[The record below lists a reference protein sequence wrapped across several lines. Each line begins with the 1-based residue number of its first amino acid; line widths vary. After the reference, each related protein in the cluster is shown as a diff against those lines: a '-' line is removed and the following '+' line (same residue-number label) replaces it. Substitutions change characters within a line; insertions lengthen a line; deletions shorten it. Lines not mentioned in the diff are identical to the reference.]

1 MTGTGGTGG
10 TSISDPQ
17 GPVHSG
23 GGDQNNSYYYSIG
36 LREPLVRAGVDRLEI
51 VREHRRR
58 LAKCFVWPGGY
69 ARAADLLARPGAVV
83 LLEGLPGIGR
93 RSAATM
99 LLVEASVQGSRI
111 EELPAVGED
120 EPFDPSPDD
129 RYLLDLSSIGDS
141 DYPAAQRTLMSYR
154 ALVEESG
161 ARLVA
166 VTPSGL
172 EWMLDAELA
181 PLAVHLERPGGRAV
195 FSRHLRVRGVR
206 FAYEQLDHG
215 DLPHLFETAPL
226 RELDRLAG
234 LVVQARDRAGRG
246 TNFEHWRDEA
256 VAAATNW
263 SQQVAGDLRQHRG
276 AEERALLLA
285 ASMTSGGPADTVL
298 SAAHSLLGV
307 LGHPQDETPRLARAG
322 LGERFEELSLAR
334 EDDGR
339 VRFLR
344 LAYDDAVRRHF
355 WENFPDLRAD
365 FRDWVGECMELPGLG
380 AEDRARL
387 VARFAEQALRTDR
400 PDDLHLLIEKWTNS
414 PAEGRLRAEAAAA
427 LELGLSHERYGARF
441 RSHVYQWVTTART
454 APDLA
459 RVLTVVCRQ
468 VMAVTHPEQAMVRL
482 RHLALRQE
490 NSEDV
495 RAAAR
500 SALLELARGNRRLYG
515 RLVHRLLPRARP
527 ADGGLEILLA
537 LLDPAE
543 LRVHPPWQAFVLAWR
558 AVMAGKQARAWS
570 PSVQRWL
577 AALTLR
583 QAGEEVLNALLLAAY
598 GDRDLL
604 NQLYVTT
611 CDWAESE
618 PADMPEGLRAQRGDR
633 MRTAD
638 RFCQEIDLAQ
648 GVGGLAS
655 VSGARETREGP

>member
-23 GGDQNNSYYYSIG
+23 GGDQNNTYYYSIG
-36 LREPLVRAGVDRLEI
+36 LRDSLVRAGVDRLEI

-69 ARAADLLARPGAVV
+69 AQAADRLARHGAVV
-83 LLEGLPGIGR
+83 ILEGPRGIGR

-99 LLVEASVQGSRI
+99 LLAEASVPGSRI
-111 EELPAVGED
+111 EELPTVKED
-120 EPFDPSPDD
+120 EPLAPSPDD
-129 RYLLDLSSIGDS
+129 RYLLDLSSIGAS
-141 DYPAAQRTLMSYR
+141 DYPAAQRTLMLYR
-154 ALVEESG
+154 ALVEEGG
-161 ARLVA
+161 ARLVV

-172 EWMLDAELA
+172 EWMLDAELV
-181 PLAVHLERPGGRAV
+181 PSTVNLERPSGRAV

-206 FAYEQLDHG
+206 FAYEHLDHG
-215 DLPHLFETAPL
+215 DLPHLFETAPM

-263 SQQVAGDLRQHRG
+263 SQQVAADLRQHRG
-276 AEERALLLA
+276 AEARALLLA

-322 LGERFEELSLAR
+322 LGEQFEELSLAR

-339 VRFLR
+339 VRFAR

-365 FRDWVGECMELPGLG
+365 FRVWVGECVDLPGLG
-380 AEDRARL
+380 AEGRARL

-400 PDDLHLLIEKWTNS
+400 PDDLHLLIKKWTDPS
-414 PAEGRLRAEAAAA
+414 AEGRLRAEAAAA
-427 LELGLSHERYGARF
+427 LELGLSHERYGSRF
-441 RSHVYQWVTTART
+441 RSDVYQWVTTARI

-468 VMAVTHPEQAMVRL
+468 VMAVTHPEQAVVRL

-490 NSEDV
+490 SPEDIK
-495 RAAAR
+495 AAAR
-500 SALLELARGNRRLYG
+500 SALLELVRADRRLYG
-515 RLVHRLLPRARP
+515 QLVHRLLPRARP
-527 ADGGLEILLA
+527 ADGGLEVLLA

-543 LRVHPPWQAFVLAWR
+543 PHVPPPWQAFVLAWR
-558 AVMAGKQARAWS
+558 AVMAGKPAGAWS
-570 PSVQRWL
+570 PTVQRWL
-577 AALTLR
+577 AALTLG
-583 QAGEEVLNALLLAAY
+583 QAGEEILNALLLAAY

-618 PADMPEGLRAQRGDR
+618 PAVMPEGLRAQRDHR
-633 MRTAD
+633 VRTAD
-638 RFCQEIDLAQ
+638 RFCREIDLAQ
-648 GVGGLAS
+648 GVGSLAS
-655 VSGARETREGP
+655 TSGARGTREGP

>member
-1 MTGTGGTGG
+1 MTGSG

-23 GGDQNNSYYYSIG
+23 GGDQNNTYYYSVG
-36 LREPLVRAGVDRLEI
+36 PREPLVRTGVDRLEI

-69 ARAADLLARPGAVV
+69 ARAADRLAQPGAAV
-83 LLEGLPGIGR
+83 LLEGPGGIGR

-99 LLVEASVQGSRI
+99 LLMGASVPGSRI
-111 EELPAVGED
+111 EELPTVREE
-120 EPFDPSPDD
+120 EPPDPSPDD
-129 RYLLDLSSIGDS
+129 RYLLDLSSIGDG
-141 DYPAAQRTLMSYR
+141 DYPAAQRTLMSYC
-154 ALVEESG
+154 ALVEKSG

-166 VTPSGL
+166 VSPSGL

-181 PLAVHLERPGGRAV
+181 PLTVRLERPSGRAV
-195 FSRHLRVRGVR
+195 FSRHLRVRGVG

-215 DLPHLFETAPL
+215 DLPHLFETAPMG
-226 RELDRLAG
+226 ELDRLAG
-234 LVVQARDRAGRG
+234 LVVQARDRARRG
-246 TNFEHWRDEA
+246 TEFEHWRDEA

-263 SQQVAGDLRQHRG
+263 SQQVAGDLRQHRD

-298 SAAHSLLGV
+298 SAAHSLLAV

-322 LGERFEELSLAR
+322 LGEQFEELSLVR

-339 VRFLR
+339 VRFVR

-387 VARFAEQALRTDR
+387 VSRFAEQALRTDR
-400 PDDLHLLIEKWTNS
+400 PDDLHLLIEKWS
-414 PAEGRLRAEAAAA
+414 RPSAGGRLLRAEAAAA
-427 LELGLSHERYGARF
+427 LELGLSHERYGSRF
-441 RSHVYQWVTTART
+441 RSHVYQWVTTARIE
-454 APDLA
+454 PDLA
-459 RVLTVVCRQ
+459 RVLTVVCRR

-490 NSEDV
+490 NPEDIKE
-495 RAAAR
+495 AAR

-527 ADGGLEILLA
+527 VDGGLDILLA

-543 LRVHPPWQAFVLAWR
+543 LRVPPPWQAFVLAWR
-558 AVMAGKQARAWS
+558 AVMAGKPPRAWS
-570 PSVQRWL
+570 PAVQRWL
-577 AALTLR
+577 AALALR
-583 QAGEEVLNALLLAAY
+583 QARDEVLNALLLAAY

-604 NQLYVTT
+604 NQLYVMT
-611 CDWAESE
+611 CDWADSE
-618 PADMPEGLRAQRGDR
+618 PVDMPEGFRAQRDDR
-633 MRTAD
+633 VRTAD
-638 RFCQEIDLAQ
+638 RFCREIDLAQ
-648 GVGGLAS
+648 GVGG
-655 VSGARETREGP
+655 VSSATGARKTEEGP

>member
-1 MTGTGGTGG
+1 MTGPGG

-23 GGDQNNSYYYSIG
+23 GGDQNNTYYYSVG
-36 LREPLVRAGVDRLEI
+36 PRELLVRAGVDRLEI

-69 ARAADLLARPGAVV
+69 TRAADRLAQPGAAV
-83 LLEGLPGIGR
+83 LLEGPPGIGR

-99 LLVEASVQGSRI
+99 LLMGASVPGSRI
-111 EELPAVGED
+111 EELPTVREE

-129 RYLLDLSSIGDS
+129 RYLLDLSSIGDG
-141 DYPAAQRTLMSYR
+141 DYPAAQRTLMSYC
-154 ALVEESG
+154 ALTEKSG
-161 ARLVA
+161 ARLVVVCPA
-166 VTPSGL
+166 GL

-181 PLAVHLERPGGRAV
+181 PLTVHLERPSGRAV

-215 DLPHLFETAPL
+215 DLPHLFETAPMVD
-226 RELDRLAG
+226 LDRLAG
-234 LVVQARDRAGRG
+234 LVGQARDRAGRD
-246 TNFEHWRDEA
+246 TEFEHWRDEA

-263 SQQVAGDLRQHRG
+263 SQQVAGDLRRHQS

-285 ASMTSGGPADTVL
+285 ASMTTGGRADAVL
-298 SAAHSLLGV
+298 SAAQSLLGV
-307 LGHPQDETPRLARAG
+307 LGHPHDETPRLARAG
-322 LGERFEELSLAR
+322 LGERFDELSLVR

-339 VRFLR
+339 VRFVK

-355 WENFPDLRAD
+355 WDDFPDLRAD

-380 AEDRARL
+380 VEDRARL
-387 VARFAEQALRTDR
+387 VSRFAEQALRTNR
-400 PDDLHLLIEKWTNS
+400 PDDLHLLIEKWS
-414 PAEGRLRAEAAAA
+414 RPSAGGRLRRAEAAAA
-427 LELGLSHERYGARF
+427 LELGLSHERYGSRF

-454 APDLA
+454 EPDLA
-459 RVLTVVCRQ
+459 RVLTVVCRR

-490 NSEDV
+490 NPEDIKE
-495 RAAAR
+495 AAR

-527 ADGGLEILLA
+527 VDGGLDVLLA

-543 LRVHPPWQAFVLAWR
+543 LRIPPPWPEFVLALR
-558 AVMAGKQARAWS
+558 AVMAGRPARSWS
-570 PSVQRWL
+570 SAVQRWL

-583 QAGEEVLNALLLAAY
+583 QAKDEVLNALLLAAY
-598 GDRDLL
+598 GDRELL

-611 CDWAESE
+611 SDWAGSE
-618 PADMPEGLRAQRGDR
+618 PVDMPEGFRTQRDDR
-633 MRTAD
+633 VRTAD
-638 RFCQEIDLAQ
+638 RFCREIDLAQ
-648 GVGGLAS
+648 GVGGLSFA
-655 VSGARETREGP
+655 SGAQQTGEEGP

>member
-1 MTGTGGTGG
+1 MTGPGG

-23 GGDQNNSYYYSIG
+23 GGDQNNTYYYSIG

-69 ARAADLLARPGAVV
+69 ARAADRLAQPGAVV
-83 LLEGLPGIGR
+83 LLEGAPGVGR

-99 LLVEASVQGSRI
+99 LLMGVSVPGSRI
-111 EELPAVGED
+111 EELPTVREE
-120 EPFDPSPDD
+120 EPLDASPDD
-129 RYLLDLSSIGDS
+129 RYLLDLSSVGDG

-166 VTPSGL
+166 VTPPGL

-181 PLAVHLERPGGRAV
+181 PLAVYLERPSGRAV
-195 FSRHLRVRGVR
+195 FSRHLRVWGVR
-206 FAYEQLDHG
+206 FEHEQLDHG
-215 DLPHLFETAPL
+215 DLPHLFETAPV

-234 LVVQARDRAGRG
+234 LVVQARGRAGPG

-285 ASMTSGGPADTVL
+285 ASMTSGGPADSVL
-298 SAAHSLLGV
+298 SAAHSLLDV

-322 LGERFEELSLAR
+322 LGEQFEELALAR

-339 VRFLR
+339 VRFAR

-365 FRDWVGECMELPGLG
+365 FRDWVGACMELPGLG

-400 PDDLHLLIEKWTNS
+400 PDDLHLLIEKWTHPS
-414 PAEGRLRAEAAAA
+414 AAGQLRAEAAEA
-427 LELGLSHERYGARF
+427 LELGLSHERYGSRF
-441 RSHVYQWVTTART
+441 RSHVYQWVTTARM

-490 NSEDV
+490 NPEDI
-495 RAAAR
+495 RATAR

-543 LRVHPPWQAFVLAWR
+543 LRVHPPWQAFVFTWR
-558 AVMAGKQARAWS
+558 AVMAGKPVRAWS

-577 AALTLR
+577 AALTR
-583 QAGEEVLNALLLAAY
+583 RRAGEEVLNALLLAAY

-604 NQLYVTT
+604 NQLYATT

-618 PADMPEGLRAQRGDR
+618 PADMPEGLRARRDDR
-633 MRTAD
+633 VRTAD
-638 RFCQEIDLAQ
+638 RFCREIDLAQ

-655 VSGARETREGP
+655 ATSARGTREGP

>member
-1 MTGTGGTGG
+1 M
-10 TSISDPQ
+10 
-17 GPVHSG
+17 HSG
-23 GGDQNNSYYYSIG
+23 GGDQNNTYYYSIG
-36 LREPLVRAGVDRLEI
+36 LREPLVRTGVDRLEI

-58 LAKCFVWPGGY
+58 LAKCFIWPGGY
-69 ARAADLLARPGAVV
+69 ARAADLLGRPGAVV
-83 LLEGLPGIGR
+83 LLEGRPGIGR

-99 LLVEASVQGSRI
+99 LLMEASVPGSRI
-111 EELPAVGED
+111 EELPTVREE
-120 EPFDPSPDD
+120 EPLDPSPDD

-141 DYPAAQRTLMSYR
+141 DYPAAQRTLTSYR

-181 PLAVHLERPGGRAV
+181 PLAVHLERPSGRAI

-206 FAYEQLDHG
+206 FQYEQLDHG
-215 DLPHLFETAPL
+215 DLPHLLETAPI

-234 LVVQARDRAGRG
+234 LVVQARDRADRG
-246 TNFEHWRDEA
+246 TSFEHWRDDA
-256 VAAATNW
+256 LAAATNW
-263 SQQVAGDLRQHRG
+263 TQQVAGDLRQHRG
-276 AEERALLLA
+276 AQERALMLA

-322 LGERFEELSLAR
+322 LGEQFEELSLVR

-339 VRFLR
+339 VRFVR

-355 WENFPDLRAD
+355 WENFPELRAD
-365 FRDWVGECMELPGLG
+365 FRDWVGECMRLPGLG

-387 VARFAEQALRTDR
+387 VTRFAEQALRTDR
-400 PDDLHLLIEKWTNS
+400 PEDLHLLIEKWTHPS
-414 PAEGRLRAEAAAA
+414 AEGRLRAEAAAA
-427 LELGLSHERYGARF
+427 LELGLSHERYGSRF
-441 RSHVYQWVTTART
+441 RSHVYQWVTTARI

-468 VMAVTHPEQAMVRL
+468 VMAVTHPEQAVVRL

-490 NSEDV
+490 NPEDIK
-495 RAAAR
+495 AAAR
-500 SALLELARGNRRLYG
+500 SALLQLACGNRRLYG
-515 RLVHRLLPRARP
+515 RLVRRLLPRARP
-527 ADGGLEILLA
+527 ADGGLEVLLA

-543 LRVHPPWQAFVLAWR
+543 LRVPPPWQAFVLAWR
-558 AVMAGKQARAWS
+558 AVMAGKPARAWS

-577 AALTLR
+577 AALTLQR
-583 QAGEEVLNALLLAAY
+583 AGDGVLNALLLAAY

-611 CDWAESE
+611 RDWAESE
-618 PADMPEGLRAQRGDR
+618 PADMPEGLRTQRDDR
-633 MRTAD
+633 LRTAD
-638 RFCQEIDLAQ
+638 RFCREIDLAQ
-648 GVGGLAS
+648 GVGDLAS
-655 VSGARETREGP
+655 ASGAQGTGEGP

>member
-1 MTGTGGTGG
+1 
-10 TSISDPQ
+10 
-17 GPVHSG
+17 
-23 GGDQNNSYYYSIG
+23 
-36 LREPLVRAGVDRLEI
+36 
-51 VREHRRR
+51 
-58 LAKCFVWPGGY
+58 
-69 ARAADLLARPGAVV
+69 
-83 LLEGLPGIGR
+83 
-93 RSAATM
+93 
-99 LLVEASVQGSRI
+99 
-111 EELPAVGED
+111 
-120 EPFDPSPDD
+120 
-129 RYLLDLSSIGDS
+129 
-141 DYPAAQRTLMSYR
+141 
-154 ALVEESG
+154 
-161 ARLVA
+161 
-166 VTPSGL
+166 
-172 EWMLDAELA
+172 
-181 PLAVHLERPGGRAV
+181 
-195 FSRHLRVRGVR
+195 
-206 FAYEQLDHG
+206 
-215 DLPHLFETAPL
+215 
-226 RELDRLAG
+226 
-234 LVVQARDRAGRG
+234 
-246 TNFEHWRDEA
+246 
-256 VAAATNW
+256 
-263 SQQVAGDLRQHRG
+263 
-276 AEERALLLA
+276 
-285 ASMTSGGPADTVL
+285 
-298 SAAHSLLGV
+298 
-307 LGHPQDETPRLARAG
+307 
-322 LGERFEELSLAR
+322 
-334 EDDGR
+334 
-339 VRFLR
+339 
-344 LAYDDAVRRHF
+344 
-355 WENFPDLRAD
+355 
-365 FRDWVGECMELPGLG
+365 MELPGLG

-400 PDDLHLLIEKWTNS
+400 PDDLHLLIEKWTDS
-414 PAEGRLRAEAAAA
+414 SAGGRLRAEAAAA
-427 LELGLSHERYGARF
+427 LELGLSHERYGSRF
-441 RSHVYQWVTTART
+441 RSHVYQWVTTARIAT
-454 APDLA
+454 DLA

-468 VMAVTHPEQAMVRL
+468 VMAVTHPEQALVRL

-618 PADMPEGLRAQRGDR
+618 PADMPEGLRAQRDDR

>member
-1 MTGTGGTGG
+1 MIGTGG

-23 GGDQNNSYYYSIG
+23 GGDQNNIYYYSVG
-36 LREPLVRAGVDRLEI
+36 PREPLVRTGVDRLEI

-69 ARAADLLARPGAVV
+69 ARAADRLAQPGAAV
-83 LLEGLPGIGR
+83 LLEGPPGIGR

-99 LLVEASVQGSRI
+99 LLIGASVPGSRI
-111 EELPAVGED
+111 EELPTVREE
-120 EPFDPSPDD
+120 EPLDPSPDD
-129 RYLLDLSSIGDS
+129 RYLLDLSSIGDG
-141 DYPAAQRTLMSYR
+141 DYPAAQRTLMSYC
-154 ALVEESG
+154 ALVEKSG

-166 VTPSGL
+166 VSPSGL

-181 PLAVHLERPGGRAV
+181 PLAVHLQRPSGRAV
-195 FSRHLRVRGVR
+195 FSRHLRVRGVG

-215 DLPHLFETAPL
+215 DLPHLFETAPMG
-226 RELDRLAG
+226 ELDRLAG
-234 LVVQARDRAGRG
+234 LVVQARDRARRG
-246 TNFEHWRDEA
+246 TEFEHWREEA

-263 SQQVAGDLRQHRG
+263 SQQVAGDLRQHRD

-322 LGERFEELSLAR
+322 LGEQFEELSLVR

-339 VRFLR
+339 VRFVR

-365 FRDWVGECMELPGLG
+365 FRSWVGECMELPGLG

-387 VARFAEQALRTDR
+387 VSRFAEQALRTDR
-400 PDDLHLLIEKWTNS
+400 PDDLHLLIEKWTQPS
-414 PAEGRLRAEAAAA
+414 AGGRLRAEAAAA
-427 LELGLSHERYGARF
+427 LELGLSHERYGSRF
-441 RSHVYQWVTTART
+441 RSHVYQWVTTARIE
-454 APDLA
+454 PDLA

-482 RHLALRQE
+482 RHLTLRQE
-490 NSEDV
+490 NPEDIKEG
-495 RAAAR
+495 AR

-527 ADGGLEILLA
+527 VDGGLDVLLA

-543 LRVHPPWQAFVLAWR
+543 RRVDPPWQAFVLAWR
-558 AVMAGKQARAWS
+558 AVMAGKPARAWS
-570 PSVQRWL
+570 PAAQRWL

-583 QAGEEVLNALLLAAY
+583 QVGDEVLNALLIAAY

-604 NQLYVTT
+604 NQLYVAT
-611 CDWAESE
+611 CDWADSE
-618 PADMPEGLRAQRGDR
+618 PVDMPEEFRAQRDDR
-633 MRTAD
+633 VRTAD
-638 RFCQEIDLAQ
+638 RFCREIDLAQ
-648 GVGGLAS
+648 GVGGLSSAT
-655 VSGARETREGP
+655 GARGTEEGP

>member
-1 MTGTGGTGG
+1 MTGTGG

-23 GGDQNNSYYYSIG
+23 GGDQNNTYYYSAG
-36 LREPLVRAGVDRLEI
+36 PREPLVRTGVDRLEI

-69 ARAADLLARPGAVV
+69 TRAADRLTQPGAAV
-83 LLEGLPGIGR
+83 LLEGPPGIGR

-99 LLVEASVQGSRI
+99 LLMGASVPGSRI
-111 EELPAVGED
+111 EELPTVREE
-120 EPFDPSPDD
+120 EPLDPSPDD
-129 RYLLDLSSIGDS
+129 CYLLDLSSIGDG
-141 DYPAAQRTLMSYR
+141 DYPAAQRTLMSYC
-154 ALVEESG
+154 ALVEKSG

-166 VTPSGL
+166 VSPSGL

-181 PLAVHLERPGGRAV
+181 PLAVHLERPSGRAV
-195 FSRHLRVRGVR
+195 FSRHLRVRGVG

-215 DLPHLFETAPL
+215 DLPHLFETAPMG
-226 RELDRLAG
+226 ELDRLAG

-246 TNFEHWRDEA
+246 TEFEHWRDEA

-322 LGERFEELSLAR
+322 LGEQFEELSLAR

-339 VRFLR
+339 VRFVR

-365 FRDWVGECMELPGLG
+365 FRDWVGECVELPGLG
-380 AEDRARL
+380 AEDRTRL
-387 VARFAEQALRTDR
+387 VSRFAEQALRTDR
-400 PDDLHLLIEKWTNS
+400 PDDLHLLIEKWS
-414 PAEGRLRAEAAAA
+414 RPSAGGRLLRAEAAAA
-427 LELGLSHERYGARF
+427 LELGLSHERYGSRF
-441 RSHVYQWVTTART
+441 RSHVYQWVTAARIE
-454 APDLA
+454 PDLA
-459 RVLTVVCRQ
+459 RVLTVVCRR

-490 NSEDV
+490 NPEDIKE
-495 RAAAR
+495 AAR

-527 ADGGLEILLA
+527 VDGGLDILLA

-543 LRVHPPWQAFVLAWR
+543 LRVPPPWQAFVLAWR
-558 AVMAGKQARAWS
+558 AVMAGKPTCAWA

-583 QAGEEVLNALLLAAY
+583 QTGDEVLNALLLAAY

-604 NQLYVTT
+604 NQLYVMT

-618 PADMPEGLRAQRGDR
+618 PVDMSEEFRVQREDR
-633 MRTAD
+633 VRTAD
-638 RFCQEIDLAQ
+638 RFCREIDLVQ
-648 GVGGLAS
+648 GVGG
-655 VSGARETREGP
+655 VSSATGARRTEEGP

>member
-1 MTGTGGTGG
+1 MTGAGG

-23 GGDQNNSYYYSIG
+23 GGDQNNTYYYSVG
-36 LREPLVRAGVDRLEI
+36 PREPLVRAGGDRVEI

-69 ARAADLLARPGAVV
+69 TRAADRLAQPGAAV

-99 LLVEASVQGSRI
+99 LLMGASAPGSRI
-111 EELPAVGED
+111 EELPTVREE

-129 RYLLDLSSIGDS
+129 RYLLDLSSIGDV
-141 DYPAAQRTLMSYR
+141 DYPAAQRTLMSYC
-154 ALVEESG
+154 ALAEKSG
-161 ARLVA
+161 ARLV
-166 VTPSGL
+166 VVSPSGL

-181 PLAVHLERPGGRAV
+181 PLTVHLERPSGRAV

-215 DLPHLFETAPL
+215 DLPHLFETAPMG
-226 RELDRLAG
+226 ELDRLAG
-234 LVVQARDRAGRG
+234 LVVQARDRAGRD
-246 TNFEHWRDEA
+246 TEFEHWRDEA
-256 VAAATNW
+256 MAAATNW
-263 SQQVAGDLRQHRG
+263 SQQVAGDLRQHRS

-298 SAAHSLLGV
+298 SAAQSLLGV
-307 LGHPQDETPRLARAG
+307 VGHPHDETPRLARSG
-322 LGERFEELSLAR
+322 LGERFDELSLVR

-339 VRFLR
+339 VRFVK

-380 AEDRARL
+380 VEDRARL
-387 VARFAEQALRTDR
+387 VSRFVEQALRTDR
-400 PDDLHLLIEKWTNS
+400 PDDLHLLIEKWS
-414 PAEGRLRAEAAAA
+414 RPSAGGRLLRAEAAAA
-427 LELGLSHERYGARF
+427 LELGLSHEQYGSRF

-454 APDLA
+454 EPDLA
-459 RVLTVVCRQ
+459 RVLTVVCRR

-490 NSEDV
+490 NPEDIKE
-495 RAAAR
+495 AAR

-515 RLVHRLLPRARP
+515 RLVHRLLPRAGP
-527 ADGGLEILLA
+527 VDGGLDLLLA
-537 LLDPAE
+537 LLDPVE
-543 LRVHPPWQAFVLAWR
+543 LLIPPPWPEFVLAWR
-558 AVMAGKQARAWS
+558 AVMAGKPARSWS
-570 PSVQRWL
+570 HEVQRWL
-577 AALTLR
+577 AALSLR
-583 QAGEEVLNALLLAAY
+583 QAGDEVLNALLLAAY

-611 CDWAESE
+611 SDWADSE
-618 PADMPEGLRAQRGDR
+618 PVDMPEGFRAQRDDR
-633 MRTAD
+633 VRTAN
-638 RFCQEIDLAQ
+638 RFCREIDLAQ
-648 GVGGLAS
+648 GVGGLSFA
-655 VSGARETREGP
+655 SGAQRTGEGP